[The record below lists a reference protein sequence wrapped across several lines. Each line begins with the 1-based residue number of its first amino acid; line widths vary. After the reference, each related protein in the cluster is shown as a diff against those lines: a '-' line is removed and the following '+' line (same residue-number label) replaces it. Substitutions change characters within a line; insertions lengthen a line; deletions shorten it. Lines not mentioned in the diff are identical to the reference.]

1 MANKQSQARY
11 DGGGQVK
18 YLVYRSPQPLRNGRT
33 QERTR
38 VKRLYF
44 PADATEIRVEDPAE
58 LTNRTGR
65 KVHGVAVHYRY
76 QLGSAPSRRGR
87 STRQTPRGTRSN
99 TQERWSDR
107 TQVVELPRQAKSVR
121 LATKPP
127 EGARMAVS

>member
-1 MANKQSQARY
+1 MANKQSQARHA
-11 DGGGQVK
+11 DGGQVK

-44 PADATEIRVEDPAE
+44 PADATQIRVEDPAE

-76 QLGSAPSRRGR
+76 QLAAPGRGR
-87 STRQTPRGTRSN
+87 STRQASRSGR
-99 TQERWSDR
+99 QSSVERWSDR
-107 TQVVELPRQAKSVR
+107 TQVVELPAQAKSVR